1 MSPSDRGNHRTNDG
15 QLQPLL
21 DPGEQEDEDTLG
33 LEKRQE
39 LEAALLKKVDKR
51 MSILVLIYIL
61 NCKLPPKSSPP
72 STELLLANRH

>member
-1 MSPSDRGNHRTNDG
+1 MLGDSSETTARDG

-21 DPGEQEDEDTLG
+21 DTAERVRLGYDEID

-39 LEAALLKKVDKR
+39 LEAILVKKVDRR

-61 NCKLPPKSSPP
+61 NCEHAHSLP
-72 STELLLANRH
+72 EY

>member
-1 MSPSDRGNHRTNDG
+1 MLDDSGDATARDG

-21 DPGEQEDEDTLG
+21 DTAERVEFGYDEID

-39 LEAALLKKVDKR
+39 LEVALVKKVDRR

-61 NCKLPPKSSPP
+61 NCEYARVLR
-72 STELLLANRH
+72 EDRV